1 MSAPV
6 PPPISPAPVAW
17 RLYRRI
23 GLFVAVPASLAL
35 CLAYMNRSG
44 LGFAIAVSLAIV
56 TVAANTFV
64 IAGPILR
71 TAARLRKTA
80 RDLKAVLP
88 PEDLSSSLSQVPNPD
103 ELVAAEEEVFAVG
116 ARVQAEFKRL
126 RELARHLEQ
135 STTLFEGVLETMQEA
150 VLVVDAS
157 ERVLFINSAARD
169 LFDVSQFSA
178 VGKLAWESMRSSKLQ
193 EIIEQ
198 ALTTGKMVRG
208 EVDLPRRKRLL
219 DVSAVVLSLESGP
232 GCLAVAYDVTDLRR
246 LEKMR
251 REFVSNVSHEL
262 KTPLTSIQAYAD
274 TLLGGGLEDEESARM
289 FVERIVEQS
298 ERLSLL
304 IQDLLRL
311 GKIESEPEAFRL
323 EPCDALAIA
332 ATAIQD
338 HQAIAETRQVRLESL
353 PPEGPLT
360 VIADADGLRTI
371 LNNLIINALS
381 YTPSG
386 GRVTLSVHRS
396 GERVLFEVSDNG
408 VGIAKEHQARVFE
421 RFYRVDKSRA
431 RSIGGTGL
439 GLAIVRHL
447 VEVMQGEITL
457 ASELG
462 KGSTF
467 RVWIPTAQLTVQQ
480 ERAFR

>member
-1 MSAPV
+1 MTAPELPPTSPDPVNWSLFWRVWRSAILPALLGMTFWAFTGPGWSWALIALV
-6 PPPISPAPVAW
+6 VVSISVQHTM
-17 RLYRRI
+17 L
-23 GLFVAVPASLAL
+23 
-35 CLAYMNRSG
+35 
-44 LGFAIAVSLAIV
+44 
-56 TVAANTFV
+56 
-64 IAGPILR
+64 IAGPMIQ

-88 PEDLSSSLSQVPNPD
+88 LEVPSSSVPPTPNRD
-103 ELVAAEEEVFAVG
+103 ELIAAEEELFAVG
-116 ARVQAEFKRL
+116 VRVQTELKTL
-126 RELARHLEQ
+126 RELALHLEQ

-150 VLVVDAS
+150 VLVVDSS
-157 ERVLFINSAARD
+157 EHVLFINSAARD

-178 VGKLAWESMRSSKLQ
+178 VGKLAWESIRSSQLQ

-198 ALTTGKMVRG
+198 ALSTGKMVRG
-208 EVDLPRRKRLL
+208 EVDLPRRKLIL

-232 GCLAVAYDVTDLRR
+232 GCLAVAYDVTNLRR

-274 TLLGGGLEDEESARM
+274 TLLNGGLEDEGSSRL
-289 FVERIVEQS
+289 FVERIIEQS

-311 GKIESEPEAFRL
+311 AKIESEPEAFRL

-332 ATAIQD
+332 ATTFQD
-338 HQAIAETRQVRLESL
+338 HQAIAETRQVRLEYQ
-353 PPEGPLT
+353 PPEGPLS

-371 LNNLIINALS
+371 LNNLLSNALS
-381 YTPSG
+381 YTPAG
-386 GRVTLSVHRS
+386 EQVKLTVRRA
-396 GERVLFEVSDNG
+396 GERVQFEVSDTG
-408 VGIAKEHQARVFE
+408 VGIAREYQSRVFE

-431 RSIGGTGL
+431 RSVGGTGL

-457 ASELG
+457 ESELG

-467 RVWIPTAQLTVQQ
+467 RVWIPCTKSITP
-480 ERAFR
+480 

>member
-1 MSAPV
+1 MTSTDSLPTPPDPV
-6 PPPISPAPVAW
+6 DW

-23 GLFVAVPASLAL
+23 GLLVALPASLAL
-35 CLAYMNRSG
+35 CLAYGNRSG
-44 LGFAIAVSLAIV
+44 FGVAMAVSLAIM

-64 IAGPILR
+64 IAEPIRR

-88 PEDLSSSLSQVPNPD
+88 PEDLSSSIPRAPHPD
-103 ELVAAEEEVFAVG
+103 ELVAAEEELFAVG
-116 ARVQAEFKRL
+116 ARVQSELKSL

-150 VLVVDAS
+150 VLVVDSA
-157 ERVLFINSAARD
+157 EHVLFINSAARD

-178 VGKLAWESMRSSKLQ
+178 VGKLAWESIRSSKLQ

-198 ALTTGKMVRG
+198 ALSTGKMVRG

-251 REFVSNVSHEL
+251 RDFVSNVSHEL

-274 TLLGGGLEDEESARM
+274 TLLNGGLEDEDSSRM
-289 FVERIVEQS
+289 FVERIIEQS
-298 ERLSLL
+298 ERLGML

-311 GKIESEPEAFRL
+311 AKIESEPEAFRL

-332 ATAIQD
+332 ATTFQD
-338 HQAIAETRQVRLESL
+338 HQAIAETRQIGLEYL
-353 PPEGPLT
+353 PPDGPLT

-371 LNNLIINALS
+371 LNNLLSNALS
-381 YTPSG
+381 YTPTG
-386 GRVTLSVHRS
+386 GHVKLAVRRA
-396 GERVLFEVSDNG
+396 GERVQFEVRDTG
-408 VGIAKEHQARVFE
+408 VGIAKEHQSRVFE

-431 RSIGGTGL
+431 RSVGGTGL

-457 ASELG
+457 ESALG
-462 KGSTF
+462 QGSTF
-467 RVWIPTAQLTVQQ
+467 RVLLPAATPIVA
-480 ERAFR
+480 

>member
-1 MSAPV
+1 MTSTDSLPTPPDPV
-6 PPPISPAPVAW
+6 DW

-23 GLFVAVPASLAL
+23 GLLVALPASLAL
-35 CLAYMNRSG
+35 CLAYGNRSG
-44 LGFAIAVSLAIV
+44 FGVAMAVSLAIM

-64 IAGPILR
+64 IAEPIRR

-88 PEDLSSSLSQVPNPD
+88 PEDLSSSIPRAPHAD
-103 ELVAAEEEVFAVG
+103 ELVAAEEELFAVG
-116 ARVQAEFKRL
+116 ARVQSELKSL

-150 VLVVDAS
+150 VLVVDSA
-157 ERVLFINSAARD
+157 EHVLFINSAARD

-178 VGKLAWESMRSSKLQ
+178 VGKLAWESIRSSKLQ

-198 ALTTGKMVRG
+198 ALSTGKMVRG

-251 REFVSNVSHEL
+251 RDFVSNVSHEL

-274 TLLGGGLEDEESARM
+274 TLLNGGLEDEDSSRM
-289 FVERIVEQS
+289 FVERIIEQS
-298 ERLSLL
+298 ERLGML

-311 GKIESEPEAFRL
+311 AKIESEPEAFRL

-332 ATAIQD
+332 ATTFQD
-338 HQAIAETRQVRLESL
+338 HQAIAETRQIGLEYL
-353 PPEGPLT
+353 PPDGPLT

-371 LNNLIINALS
+371 LNNLLSNALS
-381 YTPSG
+381 YTPTG
-386 GRVTLSVHRS
+386 GHVKLAVRRA
-396 GERVLFEVSDNG
+396 GERVQFEVSDTG
-408 VGIAKEHQARVFE
+408 VGIAKEHQSRVFE

-431 RSIGGTGL
+431 RSVGGTGL

-457 ASELG
+457 ESALG
-462 KGSTF
+462 QGSTF
-467 RVWIPTAQLTVQQ
+467 RVLLPAATPIVA
-480 ERAFR
+480 

>member
-1 MSAPV
+1 MTSTDSLPTPPDPV
-6 PPPISPAPVAW
+6 DW

-23 GLFVAVPASLAL
+23 GLLVALPASLAL
-35 CLAYMNRSG
+35 CLAYGNRSG
-44 LGFAIAVSLAIV
+44 FGVAMAVSLAIM

-64 IAGPILR
+64 IAEPIRR

-88 PEDLSSSLSQVPNPD
+88 PEDLSSSIPRAPHAD
-103 ELVAAEEEVFAVG
+103 ELVAAEEELFAVG
-116 ARVQAEFKRL
+116 ARVQSELKSL

-150 VLVVDAS
+150 VLVVDSA
-157 ERVLFINSAARD
+157 EHVLFINSAARD

-178 VGKLAWESMRSSKLQ
+178 VGKLAWESIRSSKLQ

-198 ALTTGKMVRG
+198 ALSTGKMVRG

-251 REFVSNVSHEL
+251 RDFVSNVSHEL

-274 TLLGGGLEDEESARM
+274 TLLNGGLEDEDSSRM
-289 FVERIVEQS
+289 FVERIIEQS
-298 ERLSLL
+298 ERLGML

-311 GKIESEPEAFRL
+311 AKIESEPEAFRL

-332 ATAIQD
+332 ATTFQD
-338 HQAIAETRQVRLESL
+338 HQAIAETRQIGLEYL
-353 PPEGPLT
+353 PPDGPLT
-360 VIADADGLRTI
+360 VIADADGLHTI
-371 LNNLIINALS
+371 LNNLLSNALS
-381 YTPSG
+381 YTPTG
-386 GRVTLSVHRS
+386 GHVKLAVRRA
-396 GERVLFEVSDNG
+396 GERVQFEVSDTG
-408 VGIAKEHQARVFE
+408 VGIAKEHQSRVFE

-431 RSIGGTGL
+431 RSVGGTGL

-457 ASELG
+457 ESALG
-462 KGSTF
+462 QGSTF
-467 RVWIPTAQLTVQQ
+467 RVLLPAATPIVA
-480 ERAFR
+480 

>member
-1 MSAPV
+1 MSAPEQ
-6 PPPISPAPVAW
+6 PPTSPDPVNWSLYWQVWRSVIFPALAGMLLMSLTSPGWPWVLFAVVVVSISV
-17 RLYRRI
+17 RHTI
-23 GLFVAVPASLAL
+23 Q
-35 CLAYMNRSG
+35 
-44 LGFAIAVSLAIV
+44 
-56 TVAANTFV
+56 
-64 IAGPILR
+64 IAGPMIQ

-88 PEDLSSSLSQVPNPD
+88 LEEPSSSVPPAPNSD
-103 ELVAAEEEVFAVG
+103 ELVAAEEELFAVG
-116 ARVQAEFKRL
+116 ARVQTELKTL

-150 VLVVDAS
+150 VLVVDSA
-157 ERVLFINSAARD
+157 EHVLFINSAARD

-178 VGKLAWESMRSSKLQ
+178 VGKLAWESIRSSQLQ

-198 ALTTGKMVRG
+198 ALATGKMVRG

-232 GCLAVAYDVTDLRR
+232 GCLAVAYDVTELRR

-274 TLLGGGLEDEESARM
+274 TLLNGGLEDEDSSRL
-289 FVERIVEQS
+289 FVERIIEQS
-298 ERLSLL
+298 ERLGLL

-311 GKIESEPEAFRL
+311 AKIESEPEAFRL

-332 ATAIQD
+332 ATTFQD
-338 HQAIAETRQVRLESL
+338 HQAIAETRQIGLEYL
-353 PPEGPLT
+353 PPEEPLS
-360 VIADADGLRTI
+360 VMADADGLRTI
-371 LNNLIINALS
+371 LNNLLSNALS
-381 YTPSG
+381 YTPTG
-386 GRVTLSVHRS
+386 GRVKLTVRRA
-396 GERVLFEVSDNG
+396 GERVQFEVSDTG
-408 VGIAKEHQARVFE
+408 VGIAKEHQSRVFE

-431 RSIGGTGL
+431 RSVGGTGL

-447 VEVMQGEITL
+447 VEVMRGEITL
-457 ASELG
+457 ESELG

-467 RVWIPTAQLTVQQ
+467 RVLIPTVTPTAPDGDRP
-480 ERAFR
+480 E

>member
-1 MSAPV
+1 MTAPV
-6 PPPISPAPVAW
+6 LSSSPPDPVDW

-23 GLFVAVPASLAL
+23 GLLVIVPAGLAL
-35 CLAYMNRSG
+35 CLLLQNRSG
-44 LGFAIAVSLAIV
+44 LGITIAVFLAMMTAV
-56 TVAANTFV
+56 TNTMV
-64 IAGPILR
+64 IAGPMIR
-71 TAARLRKTA
+71 TASRLRKTA

-88 PEDLSSSLSQVPNPD
+88 PEGPSSSVPPNPNPD
-103 ELVAAEEEVFAVG
+103 ELVAAEEELFAVG
-116 ARVQAEFKRL
+116 ARIQTELKTL

-150 VLVVDAS
+150 VLVVDSS
-157 ERVLFINSAARD
+157 EHVLFINSAARD

-178 VGKLAWESMRSSKLQ
+178 VGKLAWESIRSSKLQ

-198 ALTTGKMVRG
+198 ALSTGKIVRG

-274 TLLGGGLEDEESARM
+274 TLLNGGLEDEDSSRM

-298 ERLSLL
+298 ERLSML

-311 GKIESEPEAFRL
+311 AKIESEPEAFQIEL
-323 EPCDALAIA
+323 CDALAIA
-332 ATAIQD
+332 STAFQD
-338 HQAIAETRQVRLESL
+338 HQTVAEARQISL
-353 PPEGPLT
+353 SMETPDGPLG
-360 VIADADGLRTI
+360 VLADADGLRTI
-371 LNNLIINALS
+371 LNNLLTNAIN
-381 YTPSG
+381 YTLAG
-386 GRVTLSVHRS
+386 GRVRLVVRRD
-396 GERVLFEVSDNG
+396 GEQVLFQVSDTG
-408 VGIAKEHQARVFE
+408 VGIAKEHQSRVFE
-421 RFYRVDKSRA
+421 RFYRVDKA
-431 RSIGGTGL
+431 RTRSVGGTGL

-447 VEVMQGEITL
+447 VEVMQGEISL
-457 ASELG
+457 ESELG
-462 KGSTF
+462 RGSTF
-467 RVWIPTAQLTVQQ
+467 RVRLRGASHTLP
-480 ERAFR
+480 

>member
-6 PPPISPAPVAW
+6 PQPTLPDAVDRRHFWRRCGWVFSRIFLPALLTLFFFGSNNLGWFSVLVALTVVSISI
-17 RLYRRI
+17 RHTI
-23 GLFVAVPASLAL
+23 
-35 CLAYMNRSG
+35 M
-44 LGFAIAVSLAIV
+44 IV
-56 TVAANTFV
+56 
-64 IAGPILR
+64 GPIVI

-88 PEDLSSSLSQVPNPD
+88 AEEPSSSIPPAPNPD
-103 ELVAAEEEVFAVG
+103 ELVAAEEELFAIG
-116 ARVQAEFKRL
+116 TQVQTEFKRL

-150 VLVVDAS
+150 VLVVDSS

-178 VGKLAWESMRSSKLQ
+178 VGKLAWESIRSSQLQ
-193 EIIEQ
+193 EIIER
-198 ALTTGKMVRG
+198 ALSTRKMVRG

-251 REFVSNVSHEL
+251 RDFVSNVSHEL

-274 TLLGGGLEDEESARM
+274 TLLNGGLEDEDSSRM
-289 FVERIVEQS
+289 FVERIIEQS
-298 ERLSLL
+298 ERLGLL

-311 GKIESEPEAFRL
+311 AKIESEPEAFRL

-332 ATAIQD
+332 ATTIQD
-338 HQAIAETRQVRLESL
+338 HQAIAQTRQVRLEYV
-353 PPEGPLT
+353 PPDGPLR

-371 LNNLIINALS
+371 LNNLLSNALS

-386 GRVTLSVHRS
+386 GQVQLSVRRA
-396 GERVLFEVSDNG
+396 GERVQFEVSDNG
-408 VGIAKEHQARVFE
+408 VGIAREHQSRIFE

-431 RSIGGTGL
+431 RSVGGTGL

-457 ASELG
+457 ESELG

-467 RVWIPTAQLTVQQ
+467 RVLIPSAKSPGP
-480 ERAFR
+480 

>member
-1 MSAPV
+1 MTAPV
-6 PPPISPAPVAW
+6 SPPPPPDPTDW
-17 RLYRRI
+17 RLYRRVGWQVAI
-23 GLFVAVPASLAL
+23 PAVLGMLLAAHAAGWWLVLAALGIVAVVAL
-35 CLAYMNRSG
+35 QARS
-44 LGFAIAVSLAIV
+44 IV
-56 TVAANTFV
+56 L
-64 IAGPILR
+64 PI
-71 TAARLRKTA
+71 TSTITRLRKTA
-80 RDLKAVLP
+80 RDLRSDLPADATAESLP
-88 PEDLSSSLSQVPNPD
+88 PGTSPD
-103 ELVAAEEEVFAVG
+103 PLIEAEEELFATTD
-116 ARVQAEFKRL
+116 RTRSEIRSL

-135 STTLFEGVLETMQEA
+135 STTLFEAVLETMQEA
-150 VLVVDAS
+150 VLVVDSA
-157 ERVLFINSAARD
+157 EHVLFINSAARD

-178 VGKLAWESMRSSKLQ
+178 VGKLAWESIRSSQLQ
-193 EIIEQ
+193 EIIAQ
-198 ALTTGKMVRG
+198 ALSTGKMVRG

-274 TLLGGGLEDEESARM
+274 TLLNGGLEDDDSSRM

-311 GKIESEPEAFRL
+311 AKIESEPEAYRL
-323 EPCDALAIA
+323 EPCDAGAIA
-332 ATAIQD
+332 ATAVQD
-338 HQAIAETRQVRLESL
+338 HQAIADKRQVQLEL
-353 PPEGPLT
+353 IPAEGPLT

-371 LNNLIINALS
+371 LNNLVINALS

-386 GRVTLSVHRS
+386 GRVTLGVRRS
-396 GERVLFEVSDNG
+396 GVRVLFEVQDTG
-408 VGIAKEHQARVFE
+408 VGIAKEHQSRVFE
-421 RFYRVDKSRA
+421 RFYRVNKSRA
-431 RSIGGTGL
+431 RSVGGTGL

-457 ASELG
+457 ESELG
-462 KGSTF
+462 TGSTF
-467 RVWIPTAQLTVQQ
+467 RVWIPTPPPTGP
-480 ERAFR
+480 